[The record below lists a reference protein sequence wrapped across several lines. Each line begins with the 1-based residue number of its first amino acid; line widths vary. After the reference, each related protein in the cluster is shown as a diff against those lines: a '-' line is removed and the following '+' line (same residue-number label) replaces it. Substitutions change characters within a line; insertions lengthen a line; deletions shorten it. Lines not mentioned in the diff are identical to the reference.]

1 MQKNQHSKNTNRC
14 SQKKYI
20 RFEHELLTEIEASMC
35 EGESFSAW
43 VKSACKDKLEQAK
56 ATNANLVNSAS
67 NVNKAKEWITTLAQ
81 QGWYHQQIADFLNE
95 QQLLTD
101 DGKRW
106 TRLGVKR
113 FIDS

>member
-1 MQKNQHSKNTNRC
+1 MQKNRHSKNTNRC

-20 RFEHELLTEIEASMC
+20 RFEHELITEIEAMMH

-43 VKSACKDKLEQAK
+43 VKSACIEKLEHAK
-56 ATNANLVNSAS
+56 AMSSNLDIPSS
-67 NVNKAKEWITTLAQ
+67 NFNTAKAWITTLAQ

-95 QQLLTD
+95 QQLLTS
-101 DGKRW
+101 DGKPW